1 MDSPKT
7 IAIIMENLEYGGATT
22 HLKTL
27 IKNKLFTNTNFVL
40 INNRSNKAIGQSLK
54 IRNKNIKII
63 FL

>member
-27 IKNKLFTNTNFVL
+27 IKNIWKTK
-40 INNRSNKAIGQSLK
+40 RKG
-54 IRNKNIKII
+54 
-63 FL
+63 